1 MAELKLDMLHT
12 RRATPA
18 DSEFLWSLHRDS
30 MRPYVE
36 RIWGW
41 DDARQRRHFRD
52 QLDVSECHVVIIAG
66 LAVGSRLVQRCPER
80 IFLASIEILPAFQ
93 GQGIGTCLLTELRE
107 EANRAE
113 LPLELHVLKLNPA
126 LRLYTRLGFRRIAE
140 TAAHE
145 VMRFSAGVARPCGS
159 GQGAIVAQL
168 PYAGSPVAA

>member
-1 MAELKLDMLHT
+1 MLEMKLDTVRT
-12 RRATPA
+12 RPATAA
-18 DSEFLWSLHRDS
+18 DAEFLWALHREC
-30 MRPYVE
+30 MHPYVE

-41 DDARQRRHFRD
+41 DDARQRRHFRGL
-52 QLDVSECHVVIIAG
+52 LDVSECHVVMLAG

-93 GQGIGTCLLTELRE
+93 GQGIGTRLLTELRE
-107 EANRAE
+107 EASRAE

-145 VMRFSAGVARPCGS
+145 VMRFSAGVARPFVS
-159 GQGAIVAQL
+159 AQEAIAAQL
-168 PYAGSPVAA
+168 PDAGSLAAA